1 MVQPEQI
8 FYSPDNETV
17 DGKAPDKEAL
27 LRQAL
32 VGAGFL
38 DGDGKSNMKGIG
50 PTFTH
55 IYEVQQTINV
65 KEWFV
70 PIICVT
76 VTLLLSTDAKQ
87 NGSLLMVA

>member
-1 MVQPEQI
+1 MQPEQI
-8 FYSPDNETV
+8 FYSPDNETI

-55 IYEVQQTINV
+55 IYEVQQV
-65 KEWFV
+65 LCKEYCSYV
-70 PIICVT
+70 QYSLGC
-76 VTLLLSTDAKQ
+76 LAQMLSR
-87 NGSLLMVA
+87 NGLPATSN